1 MWDNLL
7 GHSIIINYNP
17 LGREEII
24 NETIDW
30 VMILKQAFYRGY
42 QIILKLLKLL
52 KIQYRIIGRIYIS
65 LLCVIS
71 M

>member
-1 MWDNLL
+1 ML

-52 KIQYRIIGRIYIS
+52 KIQYHISGRIYLS
-65 LLCVIS
+65 FLCVIS